1 MKVAI
6 ILCPSMSILYPEVS
20 PDLEEIR
27 PKYSIANLHFI
38 AAIIYLFVH
47 LI

>member
-6 ILCPSMSILYPEVS
+6 ILCPVHEVS
-20 PDLEEIR
+20 LDLEEIR
-27 PKYSIANLHFI
+27 PKYSIANLQFI